1 MLLRYILFFVLL
13 AVVWDFI
20 RRLKAELGRAG
31 RLVRPGSGAP
41 RSGGSARHRDISDA
55 EYEIL
60 PPGDPEDSD
69 RSS

>member
-20 RRLKAELGRAG
+20 RRLMVELGRAG
-31 RLVRPGSGAP
+31 GMVRPGPSTP
-41 RSGGSARHRDISDA
+41 RSGGPDRRRDISDA

-60 PPGDPEDSD
+60 PPEDPRGSD
-69 RSS
+69 HSS